1 MAAVHLLARVAFAL
15 RGIESKR
22 GGSAAGA
29 HAAVTRR
36 FSSSR
41 VGLRDPHHRFR
52 KARQR
57 QNIDASAVETKLL
70 QHAHDSGHVH
80 SPATRRYVSAV
91 SNARCIA
98 ASLGVAAASASVATV
113 VTFPNSRCYVK
124 ESVARSAALGFLR
137 SGSLLPLA
145 TRNIWRDTPMCCA
158 CDANFVNASYVGRCA
173 WELVTVG
180 WRVGWMRTGIGKSW
194 RWMESRHQ
202 FRKKEELP
210 TLQSRFLNRHSASG
224 LIQIQYT

>member
-57 QNIDASAVETKLL
+57 QNMEASAVEKKLL
-70 QHAHDSGHVH
+70 QHAHDSGHVY
-80 SPATRRYVSAV
+80 SRATHCYVSAV
-91 SNARCIA
+91 SSPRCVA
-98 ASLGVAAASASVATV
+98 ASLRVAGTSASVANV
-113 VTFPNSRCYVK
+113 VTVSNSRCYVK
-124 ESVARSAALGFLR
+124 ESVAPSATPGFLR

-158 CDANFVNASYVGRCA
+158 CDANFVNASYAGRCA

-180 WRVGWMRTGIGKSW
+180 WRVG
-194 RWMESRHQ
+194 
-202 FRKKEELP
+202 
-210 TLQSRFLNRHSASG
+210 
-224 LIQIQYT
+224 

>member
-15 RGIESKR
+15 RRLNPKR
-22 GGSAAGA
+22 CGSAAGA

-57 QNIDASAVETKLL
+57 QNIDVSTVETKLL
-70 QHAHDSGHVH
+70 QHAHDSGHVY
-80 SPATRRYVSAV
+80 SPETYCYVSAV
-91 SNARCIA
+91 SNSRCVA
-98 ASLGVAAASASVATV
+98 SSLGVAAVSASVANV

-124 ESVARSAALGFLR
+124 ESVAPSATPGFLR
-137 SGSLLPLA
+137 SGSLLPLD

-173 WELVTVG
+173 RELVTVG

-202 FRKKEELP
+202 FRKKKELP
-210 TLQSRFLNRHSASG
+210 TLQSRFLNRHSTSG

>member
-1 MAAVHLLARVAFAL
+1 MARVAFAL

-22 GGSAAGA
+22 SGAAEGA

-36 FSSSR
+36 FSSSC

-70 QHAHDSGHVH
+70 QHAHESGHVN
-80 SPATRRYVSAV
+80 SPATHCYVSAV
-91 SNARCIA
+91 SNSRCVA
-98 ASLGVAAASASVATV
+98 SSLGVAAVSASVANV
-113 VTFPNSRCYVK
+113 VTVPNSRCYVK
-124 ESVARSAALGFLR
+124 ESVAPSATPGFLR

-180 WRVGWMRTGIGKSW
+180 WHVG
-194 RWMESRHQ
+194 
-202 FRKKEELP
+202 
-210 TLQSRFLNRHSASG
+210 
-224 LIQIQYT
+224 